1 MTGPGGE
8 RPAHPK
14 IPVAIVTGFLG
25 SGKTTHLN
33 RALRDPRMS
42 GALVVVNEFGEVGLD
57 HALMESSDDQ
67 VVVLEN
73 GCLCC
78 TVFGDLIGTLY
89 DLYHRRLA
97 GEIALFDRVVIE
109 TSGLADPSSVVQAF
123 LSDPTLEGLYRLSC
137 MLTTVDA
144 VNFVDTLR
152 NYDAAVR
159 QIALADH
166 IVLTKLDLIDEPSRS
181 AREAEVRGVVRTI
194 NGTARIVRV
203 GAAPFSISAVL
214 SFDDHAPLADA
225 AQADRWLGRV
235 AEGGDHGH
243 DHRSNEHAA
252 DHLKIVTMSYE
263 RASPLPRRALELLL
277 AGIEHNL
284 GSSLLRLKAI
294 VTVAGEERGP
304 AVLQGA
310 QHLLHNLAWLEH
322 WPFADRKSR
331 FVFIVAGLDGA
342 TLREMVAL
350 LDRIATRSAS
360 ALAA

>member
-1 MTGPGGE
+1 MTEPGGE
-8 RPAHPK
+8 RPPHPK

-33 RALRDPRMS
+33 RALRDPEMS
-42 GALVVVNEFGEVGLD
+42 GALVIVNEFGEVGLD

-97 GEIALFDRVVIE
+97 NEIAPFDRVVIE
-109 TSGLADPSSVVQAF
+109 TSGLADPTSVVQAF

-137 MLTTVDA
+137 MLTVVDA
-144 VNFVDTLR
+144 VNVAGTLR

-159 QIALADH
+159 QIALADQV
-166 IVLTKLDLIDEPSRS
+166 VLTKLDLIDEADRGE
-181 AREAEVRGVVRTI
+181 REAEIRMVVAAI
-194 NGTARIVRV
+194 NGTAPIVRAS
-203 GAAPFSISAVL
+203 AAPFSISDLL
-214 SFDDHAPLADA
+214 SFDEHASLDDA
-225 AQADRWLGRV
+225 AQADRWLGC
-235 AEGGDHGH
+235 ATGADHHGH
-243 DHRSNEHAA
+243 HHPPADHLA
-252 DHLKIVTMSYE
+252 DHLKIATMSYE
-263 RASPLPRRALELLL
+263 RETPLPRRALELLL

-294 VTVAGEERGP
+294 VTVEGEERGP

-310 QHLLHNLAWLEH
+310 QHLLHNLTWLEH
-322 WPFADRKSR
+322 WPFADRTSR
-331 FVFIVAGLDGA
+331 FVFIVAGLDSA
-342 TLREMVAL
+342 ALREMVAL
-350 LDRIATRSAS
+350 LDRIATRSAR